1 MSKQFIFNILTI
13 QRLRFQI
20 VNRRGTRQAFIVCKG
35 YIRTSKEKCQPIP
48 PASRPGEQKFSG
60 DLPLAVHQG
69 EDDAAL
75 GTACSANL
83 CQHMA
88 PGPVRLGPGLH
99 DESAA

>member
-1 MSKQFIFNILTI
+1 M
-13 QRLRFQI
+13 
-20 VNRRGTRQAFIVCKG
+20 CKG
-35 YIRTSKEKCQPIP
+35 YIRASKEKCQPIP

-88 PGPVRLGPGLH
+88 PGPVRWSGWALDFMTNLLPERVRREDTAEHKATDVRGNV
-99 DESAA
+99 